1 MNYQE
6 EYIDFIGIYR
16 NVFTQKSTNDLI
28 SYFDKLEK
36 DKHSAVWI
44 SDTQYGGGCNRLDT
58 AVALEQ
64 VSRKWY
70 DIVNESV
77 YECLRKYRKKYFSMD
92 SMDNLRLTSPFIKVQ
107 KTYPQ
112 GGYHIWHYEVD
123 GIDNIARSLAWILY
137 LNDVPEGEGET
148 EFLFQGLRIQ
158 PKQGTLIMWPAQFTH
173 THRGNP
179 VYNCVKYI
187 ATGWIEYA
195 DVHEGIGPWRIDE
208 ETGYCY
214 YMDNPPFEDEDEDTC
229 EDDDDDVICDMN
241 KPKRYKRL
249 SDLT

>member
-6 EYIDFIGIYR
+6 EYTDFIGIYR
-16 NVFTQKSTNDLI
+16 NVFTQKSTNELI
-28 SYFDKLEK
+28 SYFDKLEE
-36 DKHSAVWI
+36 DDHAAVWI
-44 SDTQYGGGCNRLDT
+44 SDEHYGGGCNRLDT
-58 AVALEQ
+58 AVAVEQ
-64 VSRKWY
+64 VSEKWY
-70 DIVNESV
+70 DIINESV
-77 YECLRKYRKKYFSMD
+77 YECLKKYKKKYFSMQA
-92 SMDNLRLTSPFIKVQ
+92 MKHLRLTSPYIKVQ
-107 KTYPQ
+107 KTYPH
-112 GGYHIWHYEVD
+112 GGYHVWHYEVD
-123 GIDNIARSLAWILY
+123 NIDNIGRSLAWILY

-195 DVHEGIGPWRIDE
+195 DVHEGKSPWRVDD
-208 ETGYCY
+208 GHCY
-214 YMDNPPFEDEDEDTC
+214 HIDNPRNTC
-229 EDDDDDVICDMN
+229 QDNNDDVKYDMN
-241 KPKRYKRL
+241 KPKRYKRF